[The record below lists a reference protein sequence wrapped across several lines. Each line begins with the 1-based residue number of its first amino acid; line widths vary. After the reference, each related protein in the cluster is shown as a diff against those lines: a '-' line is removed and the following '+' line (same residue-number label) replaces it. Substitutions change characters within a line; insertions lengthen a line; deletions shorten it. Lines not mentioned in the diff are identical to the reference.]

1 MTASCVARG
10 GEYLGNGLAPNG
22 AVLLAAFSELPMA
35 PIATDFDPLSGKLFV
50 SFLGVTGRRK
60 SDLEQAARFA
70 QIVAKSA
77 EVGVSPAAVASGL
90 SRDIGESPGAHFP
103 FFFASIDL
111 NRLTGAYSCGGQC
124 PIVVGEGAVTVLEQT
139 GPPLG
144 FSPSVEYDEEFFS
157 LASGHTLMV
166 YNFDLAIGFS
176 VDPWL
181 SRPWRV
187 SPTMHF
193 SSVTG
198 LRRRGL
204 TTAWTRQ
211 AGKLRCSYCR
221 CPLPRIGGPSSGLAP
236 GEAQLSTRSWNLIL
250 AGQRAAIGWRRT

>member
-1 MTASCVARG
+1 
-10 GEYLGNGLAPNG
+10 
-22 AVLLAAFSELPMA
+22 MA

-176 VDPWL
+176 VDRMVEQALACKSDDAFLIRDRVTATWAHNSLDTPGRKAAMFVL
-181 SRPWRV
+181 QVSAASDRRAFFGVGPRRSPAVYQKLESHIGRP
-187 SPTMHF
+187 
-193 SSVTG
+193 
-198 LRRRGL
+198 
-204 TTAWTRQ
+204 
-211 AGKLRCSYCR
+211 AGRNWV
-221 CPLPRIGGPSSGLAP
+221 
-236 GEAQLSTRSWNLIL
+236 AQDLIFP
-250 AGQRAAIGWRRT
+250 A